1 LIDEKGI
8 ITSKG
13 LAGSKQH
20 LNFVLSGAGKKEE
33 TSESE
38 SSIESVDGELSTH
51 SVSPTKEVEHV

>member
-1 LIDEKGI
+1 MIDEKGI

-38 SSIESVDGELSTH
+38 PLTEPADGELSTT
-51 SVSPTKEVEHV
+51 SVSPAKEIDRV